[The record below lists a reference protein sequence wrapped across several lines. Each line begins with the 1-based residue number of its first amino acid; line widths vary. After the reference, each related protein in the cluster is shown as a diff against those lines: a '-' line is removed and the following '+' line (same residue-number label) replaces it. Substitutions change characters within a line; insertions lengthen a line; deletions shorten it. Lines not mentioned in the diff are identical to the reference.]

1 MLSRLVYRRFVQFL
15 ALLIVG
21 AMIAACGAAP
31 APEPAEPQAQEA
43 PAAEAQ
49 VEEETAAEAPAAQEP
64 AAEEAAPAE
73 EPMAEEE
80 PAASGDFSG
89 TVVVGDSQ
97 EPKGLIWPIFYQYHT
112 NALINSMFY
121 APIALDDNDELV
133 PELLEE
139 VPSVQNGAISEDGKT
154 ITLKFKEGYSWH
166 DGQPVT
172 SADFKFTWEFIM
184 NPDTKAQTSAGWN
197 KIESVDTPDELTAVV
212 TMQEPYAPFV
222 PGNLVFPILPKHALE
237 GVADPGNSEYARNP
251 IGNGPFKFEEWVSGD
266 RITVVANPDA
276 PTPPKLERIIFKFVP
291 DINTLIALLRTG
303 DVDVAYDLPA
313 DQVPELENVDG
324 IEVVSIPG
332 VAIERLYFNLRNP
345 EDLSQPHPIFSDI
358 NVRKALSMGMD
369 RFTLVDQ
376 ILQGYGKVAVT
387 ELDNTNWFNEN
398 LEPVPYDP
406 EMAKQ
411 LLDEAGWVVG
421 PDGIREKDGQRLSF
435 KYSLTSG
442 VPLQDNMQVFFQQ
455 NLADIG
461 AEMIIE
467 NYPAATLYGSCADDG
482 IFGRSK
488 FDMMGFTNFPPGTDL
503 SAEWSDFFLTTS
515 LKDCDTNPAGTNS
528 WGFSDPAVDE
538 ALECAVTEFDTEK
551 RLDCIYEAQQLIYDS
566 YVTLYLYDTLNVYT
580 ISDRVQ
586 GITPTVFGGHTYNY
600 EEWSVTAE

>member
-1 MLSRLVYRRFVQFL
+1 MVTLRMRQFVMQ
-15 ALLIVG
+15 LLILV
-21 AMIAACGAAP
+21 MIGGLTAACGAA
-31 APEPAEPQAQEA
+31 ATPEPAQPETQTEA
-43 PAAEAQ
+43 AEEPAAE
-49 VEEETAAEAPAAQEP
+49 EPAAEEP
-64 AAEEAAPAE
+64 AAEEAAAPAE
-73 EPMAEEE
+73 EPAAEEA
-80 PAASGDFSG
+80 PASANFSG

-97 EPKGLIWPIFYQYHT
+97 EPKGLIGPIFYQYHT
-112 NALINSMFY
+112 TNLINSMYY
-121 APIALDDNDELV
+121 APLALDENDELV

-139 VPSVQNGAISEDGKT
+139 VPTIQNGGISEDGKT
-154 ITLKFKEGYSWH
+154 ITLKFKDGFKWH
-166 DGQPVT
+166 DGEPVT

-184 NPDTKAQTSAGWN
+184 NPDTKAQTTAGWN
-197 KIESVDTPDELTAVV
+197 KIASVDTPDEFTAVV
-212 TMQEPYAPFV
+212 QMQEPYAPFV

-237 GVADPGNSEYARNP
+237 GVSDPGNSDFARNP

-266 RITVVANPDA
+266 HITVVANPDA
-276 PTPPKLERIIFKFVP
+276 PIPPKLERIIFKFVP

-303 DVDVAYDLPA
+303 DVDLGYDLPA
-313 DQVPELENVDG
+313 DQVPQLEGVEG
-324 IEVVSIPG
+324 VEIVTIPG

-358 NVRKALSMGMD
+358 NVRKAISMGMD
-369 RFTLVDQ
+369 RFTLVDK

-387 ELDNTNWFNEN
+387 ELDNTNWFNED

-421 PDGIREKDGQRLSF
+421 ADGIREKDGQRLSF
-435 KYSLTSG
+435 KYSLTTG

-461 AEMIIE
+461 VEMIID

-503 SAEWSDFFLTTS
+503 SAEWSDFFLTSS
-515 LKDCDTNPAGTNS
+515 LKDCETNPAGTNS
-528 WGFSDPAVDE
+528 WGFSDPAVDA
-538 ALECAVTEFDTEK
+538 ALECAVTELDTDK
-551 RLDCIYEAQQLIYDS
+551 RLVCIKEAQKLIYDT
-566 YVTLYLYDTLNVYT
+566 YVVLYLFDTLNVYA
-580 ISDRVQ
+580 ISDRVE
-586 GITPTVFGGHTYNY
+586 GINPTVFGGHHYNY
-600 EEWSVTAE
+600 ESWSVAE